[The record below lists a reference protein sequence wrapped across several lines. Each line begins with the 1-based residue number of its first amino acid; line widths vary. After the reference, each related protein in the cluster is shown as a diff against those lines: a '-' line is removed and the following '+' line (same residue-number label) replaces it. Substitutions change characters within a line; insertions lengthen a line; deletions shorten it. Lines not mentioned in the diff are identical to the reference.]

1 MAGKK
6 TAEQLE
12 SGSADYQGIG
22 RRETLQTGSQVG
34 RLAEGQLFMRRPLS
48 NLAHDHLTCMDAQ
61 AYGQGHPA
69 LARLCRRRAQPCLCQ
84 AGVELAQRLHHPQSR
99 PHRPLRI
106 IFVLS
111 LIHI

>member
-34 RLAEGQLFMRRPLS
+34 RLAERQLFLAGLS
-48 NLAHDHLTCMDAQ
+48 PHVAHH
-61 AYGQGHPA
+61 HEP
-69 LARLCRRRAQPCLCQ
+69 
-84 AGVELAQRLHHPQSR
+84 GVAP
-99 PHRPLRI
+99 
-106 IFVLS
+106 
-111 LIHI
+111 

>member
-34 RLAEGQLFMRRPLS
+34 RLAERQGFLPSAGPHFPD
-48 NLAHDHLTCMDAQ
+48 DHQPGMD
-61 AYGQGHPA
+61 P
-69 LARLCRRRAQPCLCQ
+69 QPYC
-84 AGVELAQRLHHPQSR
+84 
-99 PHRPLRI
+99 
-106 IFVLS
+106 
-111 LIHI
+111 